1 MKVKTSIT
9 LSEYLLKAVDNMT
22 EDYGNRSKV
31 IEEALKEFIG
41 QKDRQSRNL
50 RDLQLINKNV
60 DYLNK
65 EAIDTLSYQVKI

>member
-1 MKVKTSIT
+1 MQEEPNKILINKETDEDIVWNISLRPSK
-9 LSEYLLKAVDNMT
+9 LS
-22 EDYGNRSKV
+22 
-31 IEEALKEFIG
+31 EFIG

-65 EAIDTLSYQVKI
+65 EVIDTLSYQVKI